1 MFLRCKR
8 KLNICSINLLSG
20 KDIVFSE
27 ISGVNRVCF
36 LYKVVTENRYE
47 TKENDLKKGKPSET
61 LSKLFPFCNC
71 FVLLQFVTLGFACSN
86 CSRKYIYFLTR
97 NQLGT
102 RYSRHNEKQGLNQ
115 LCQTKHL
122 LTPVIYNMKDSSCSV
137 NSDFTTWRALTPI
150 WIPYVT
156 SEIVC

>member
-1 MFLRCKR
+1 MF
-8 KLNICSINLLSG
+8 
-20 KDIVFSE
+20 FSE

-102 RYSRHNEKQGLNQ
+102 RYSRHNEKQGLKPALSNKTPFESCN
-115 LCQTKHL
+115 LKHEGL
-122 LTPVIYNMKDSSCSV
+122 ILHCEFIFLK
-137 NSDFTTWRALTPI
+137 WRALTPVI
-150 WIPYVT
+150 WIPYVAL
-156 SEIVC
+156 EIVS